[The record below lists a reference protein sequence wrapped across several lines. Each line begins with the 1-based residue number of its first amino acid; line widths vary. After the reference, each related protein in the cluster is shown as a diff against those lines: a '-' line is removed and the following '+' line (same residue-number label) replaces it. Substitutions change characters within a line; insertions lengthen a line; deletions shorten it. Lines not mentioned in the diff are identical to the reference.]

1 MTVSIET
8 LTEVNCVADKSC
20 RIDNPDMV
28 EAIQR
33 LADALES
40 LRLDLHRYF
49 SEEMPTGRMR
59 HGDDI

>member
-1 MTVSIET
+1 M
-8 LTEVNCVADKSC
+8 ADKSC
-20 RIDNPDMV
+20 KIDNPDLV

-33 LADALES
+33 LTDAVES

-59 HGDDI
+59 NGDDI